1 MHCWITHHINALPRL
16 LALDALLMPEIEVSV
31 PKLKIRFFIS
41 KRIKCCRRCDII
53 TGNAGSKSY
62 KTNLE
67 VTKQNIL
74 FVYQGRFSEMSN
86 LTVKS
91 NKLKVLVVVKLNYKT
106 N

>member
-1 MHCWITHHINALPRL
+1 MQCWTTHHINALPRL

-41 KRIKCCRRCDII
+41 KRLKCCRRCYIN
-53 TGNAGSKSY
+53 TSNAGSRSS
-62 KTNLE
+62 KTKQE

-74 FVYQGRFSEMSN
+74 FVYQGCFPEMYY
-86 LTVKS
+86 LTMKANKS
-91 NKLKVLVVVKLNYKT
+91 KVLFVVNLNYKT